1 MSNKAIFLDR
11 DGTIIQDPGY
21 INHPDQVKLLGGATE
36 ALTELIAMGYKLIVV
51 TNQSAV
57 ARGIVTEK
65 VLGAI
70 HNRLKQLLAKKA
82 VHLEAIYY
90 CPYHP
95 DGTISKYRK
104 ESDWRKPNPGMLLA
118 AADEMDIELGGSW
131 VIGNS
136 VRDVDAGRR
145 AGCKTILIDDP
156 SHYKQSEPGRPEPD
170 FRAVNMKEAV
180 NIIKKHRCSASTAE
194 IQNQPAV
201 AANPQPKSQATDTPD
216 KPASAQPQTNN
227 SGQELHGRRTEQLLN
242 SVLSQLKGMQRA
254 DMFDEFSTMRLI
266 AGVLQVAV
274 WFCLLIG
281 VWFLMSPTSRHNAV
295 LISLGFAAVLQLMAL
310 TFYIMQGRK

>member
-11 DGTIIQDPGY
+11 DGTIIEDPGY
-21 INHPDQVKLLGGATE
+21 INRPDQVKLLDGAAE
-36 ALTELIAMGYKLIVV
+36 ALTELSAMGYKLIVAS
-51 TNQSAV
+51 NQSAV

-70 HNRLKQLLAKKA
+70 HNRLKELLAKKG
-82 VHLEAIYY
+82 VHLDAIYY

-95 DGTISKYRK
+95 EGVIPKYRK
-104 ESDWRKPNPGMLLA
+104 ESDRRKPNPGMLLA
-118 AADEMDIELGGSW
+118 AAGEMDIELAGSW
-131 VIGNS
+131 MIGNS
-136 VRDVDAGRR
+136 GQDVEAGRR
-145 AGCKTILIDDP
+145 AGCKAILIDDP
-156 SHYKQSEPGRPEPD
+156 SHYKQSEQDRPQPD

-180 NIIKKHRCSASTAE
+180 NIIKKHRRSVTTAE
-194 IQNQPAV
+194 IQNQPVV
-201 AANPQPKSQATDTPD
+201 ATNPQPKSQTAETPD
-216 KPASAQPQTNN
+216 KPEPPQPQPPAE
-227 SGQELHGRRTEQLLN
+227 QEVHERKTEQLL
-242 SVLSQLKGMQRA
+242 SSILSQLRSMQRA

-274 WFCLLIG
+274 WFCLLIT

-310 TFYIMQGRK
+310 TFYVMQGRK